1 MQLAFILSLF
11 LRNFNYDFP
20 KFSRKQFYHQIL
32 FLPHKI
38 APKKT
43 LHEKSISD
51 TEPFFQNC
59 STLPTPSEFTDF
71 LVQHISLASQSLFPL
86 LVNFNMK
93 RDKNRVAQFYTKI
106 DFSKLNFNGWLRVL
120 FLDSPRSRFF
130 TFYKFLKFLLIS
142 LSLFQKRNYF
152 RLCTISIWTR
162 RRKISE
168 HDHFKDTA
176 RIRKDQLINT
186 KG

>member
-1 MQLAFILSLF
+1 MQHSLVF
-11 LRNFNYDFP
+11 VVIQRNFYYAFP
-20 KFSRKQFYHQIL
+20 KFARKQFYHQIL

-86 LVNFNMK
+86 LVNFIMK
-93 RDKNRVAQFYTKI
+93 RDENRVAQFHTKI
-106 DFSKLNFNGWLRVL
+106 DFSKLNFNCWFGYIFGRPTDSI
-120 FLDSPRSRFF
+120 FLPFINISKTLSH
-130 TFYKFLKFLLIS
+130 LS
-142 LSLFQKRNYF
+142 LS
-152 RLCTISIWTR
+152 
-162 RRKISE
+162 
-168 HDHFKDTA
+168 DFKT
-176 RIRKDQLINT
+176 
-186 KG
+186 

>member
-1 MQLAFILSLF
+1 MRSSCGYPSASGGAPIEKLAHLMQHSFILLSF
-11 LRNFNYDFP
+11 SENFNYAFP
-20 KFSRKQFYHQIL
+20 KFARKQFYHQIL

-59 STLPTPSEFTDF
+59 STLPTPLEFTDF

-93 RDKNRVAQFYTKI
+93 RDKNRVAQFHTKI
-106 DFSKLNFNGWLRVL
+106 DFSKLNFNGWFSFVFGRPA
-120 FLDSPRSRFF
+120 DSNFYLLNISK
-130 TFYKFLKFLLIS
+130 TFSY
-142 LSLFQKRNYF
+142 
-152 RLCTISIWTR
+152 
-162 RRKISE
+162 
-168 HDHFKDTA
+168 
-176 RIRKDQLINT
+176 
-186 KG
+186 

>member
-1 MQLAFILSLF
+1 MEKITICNILRICRHLAKLL
-11 LRNFNYDFP
+11 LYFP
-20 KFSRKQFYHQIL
+20 KICPETIL
-32 FLPHKI
+32 PLDLSLPHKI

-93 RDKNRVAQFYTKI
+93 RDKNRVAQFHTKI

-120 FLDSPRSRFF
+120 FLDGPRIRFF
-130 TFYKFLKFLLIS
+130 TFYKFLKLFLII
-142 LSLFQKRNYF
+142 LSLF
-152 RLCTISIWTR
+152 
-162 RRKISE
+162 
-168 HDHFKDTA
+168 
-176 RIRKDQLINT
+176 
-186 KG
+186 